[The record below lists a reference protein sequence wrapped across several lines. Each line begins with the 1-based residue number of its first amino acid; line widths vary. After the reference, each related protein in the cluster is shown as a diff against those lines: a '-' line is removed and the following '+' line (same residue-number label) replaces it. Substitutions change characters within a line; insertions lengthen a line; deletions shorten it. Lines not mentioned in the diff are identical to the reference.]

1 MEEKIPT
8 LLSVFL
14 NQISEIHEYF
24 VTYGHVSYPCQCV
37 FKRVFGF
44 KIQLLSSL
52 PSPKQSP
59 SQPSS
64 DNLLFEVD

>member
-1 MEEKIPT
+1 MEEKILT
-8 LLSVFL
+8 HLSAFL
-14 NQISEIHEYF
+14 NQIPELHEYF

-37 FKRVFGF
+37 FKRAIGF

-52 PSPKQSP
+52 PSPKQNP
-59 SQPSS
+59 PQPSS